1 MIISHMIKML
11 YLDPTR
17 ASFTKYDTRETGFIG
32 EGDLK
37 GVLKSWNM
45 VLTPVQVKWI
55 CTLFD
60 PEKSGNLNYRAFA
73 ERILDDRNTSSL
85 VAVKQGSTEEGDK
98 ALKQRVRDHFKSLGK
113 AFRHY
118 DRYVRMFR
126 FLFLLMYMFSD
137 FIFNISV
144 LYTQRQKPKFIL

>member
-1 MIISHMIKML
+1 MIISHMVKML

-17 ASFTKYDTRETGFIG
+17 SSFTRYDPRGTGSIN

-55 CTLFD
+55 YTLFD

-73 ERILDDRNTSSL
+73 ERILDDRDTTTLGGEERGTSN
-85 VAVKQGSTEEGDK
+85 EGDK
-98 ALKQRVRDHFKSLGK
+98 ALKQRITQNFKNAGE

-118 DRYVRMFR
+118 DWYVIMIRFR
-126 FLFLLMYMFSD
+126 CLSLPVHVF
-137 FIFNISV
+137 
-144 LYTQRQKPKFIL
+144 